1 MSGKEKKT
9 VKTVIDGTQYEFA
22 EGTTILEAAESVGI
36 EIPHYCYHPGLSIAG
51 ACRMCL
57 VEIEK
62 IPKLQISCYMTVADG
77 MVIHTNNERV
87 KRARKA
93 MLEFHLV
100 NHPLDCPVCDQAGEC
115 GLQIY
120 YMMHGN
126 YLSRLRENK
135 VKKTK
140 KAVQIGPHVMLDQ
153 ERCIL
158 CSRCVRFCQEIS
170 KSNELGIFQRGDREE
185 TDVFPGIQLDNP
197 YSANVIDICP
207 VGALLDRDFRF
218 KTRVWYLES
227 ADSICPRC
235 SRGCNIEIHYNLT
248 RPWKNEG
255 RRLAR
260 LKPRFNE
267 EVNHWWICDE
277 GRYGFKFVDDDDRI
291 EEPLVSTNG
300 KTRTA
305 PYKEALEL
313 AAEGLRNSA
322 ASSESEIAVLV
333 SPRAANEE
341 LYLLKRVFS
350 EQLPGTRLVF
360 SSATAFEPTEDD
372 LLRRKDKN
380 PNTRGAEL
388 MGLTADSADVWSLA
402 ELKDAILAGEIGA
415 IYICYHDI
423 AALPEELSEGCAG
436 AIERIPLVI
445 YQGTN
450 CCQTSEKAQIVL
462 PAAAFA
468 EREGTVT
475 NFKGRVQIQRK
486 AFEPACEVLPG
497 WEIMQGLGVALG
509 GSYAFESAEEVF
521 TELAQKEP
529 AFAGLSYQKI
539 GSSGCTAKGVKNQ

>member
-9 VKTVIDGTQYEFA
+9 VKTVIDGKEYEFA

-62 IPKLQISCYMTVADG
+62 MPKLQISCYMTVGDG

-126 YLSRLRENK
+126 YISRLRENK

-170 KSNELGIFQRGDREE
+170 RSNELGIFQRGDREE
-185 TDVFPGIQLDNP
+185 IDVFPGLQLNNP

-227 ADSICPRC
+227 ADSICPHC
-235 SRGCNIEIHYNLT
+235 SRGCNIEIHYNLN

-260 LKPRFNE
+260 LKPRYNG
-267 EVNHWWICDE
+267 EVNDWWLCDE
-277 GRYGFKFVDDDDRI
+277 GRYSFKFVDDDDRI
-291 EEPLVSTNG
+291 EEPLV
-300 KTRTA
+300 RTDGRVQNTGF
-305 PYKEALEL
+305 KEALEL

-322 ASSESEIAVLV
+322 ASAEGDIAVLI

-360 SSATAFEPTEDD
+360 SSATLFEPTDD
-372 LLRRKDKN
+372 DILRKKDKN
-380 PNTRGAEL
+380 PNSKGAEL
-388 MGLTADSADVWSLA
+388 MGLTADSADVWSLP
-402 ELKDAILAGEIGA
+402 ELKDAALAGGIGA
-415 IYICYHDI
+415 LYICYHDI
-423 AALPEELSEGCAG
+423 TGLPEEFSAG
-436 AIERIPLVI
+436 WAEALERIPLVV

-450 CCQTSEKAQIVL
+450 TCPTSEKVQIIF

-475 NFKGRVQIQRK
+475 NFEGRVQIQQK
-486 AFEPACEVLPG
+486 VFEPLSEALPG
-497 WEIMQGLGVALG
+497 WQIIQSLGVALG
-509 GSYAFESAEEVF
+509 GSYEYESAEEVF
-521 TELAQKEP
+521 ADLAKNEP
-529 AFAGLSYQKI
+529 AFAGLSYGKI
-539 GSSGCTAKGVKNQ
+539 GSSGFVAKGAKA